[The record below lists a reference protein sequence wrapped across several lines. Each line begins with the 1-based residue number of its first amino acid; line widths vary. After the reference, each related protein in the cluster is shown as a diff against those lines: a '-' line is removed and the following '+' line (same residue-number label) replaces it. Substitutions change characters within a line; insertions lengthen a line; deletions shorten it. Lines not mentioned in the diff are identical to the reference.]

1 MPKIEIEGAERTLL
15 ALDELMLD
23 GEINANWYREQ
34 KAFIQSIA
42 NGIAIPDSFEAY
54 SDLVARI
61 SEATDHNFEICNN
74 ARMILLY

>member
-1 MPKIEIEGAERTLL
+1 MPNIEIMGAERTLL
-15 ALDELMLD
+15 ALDELMFNNQ
-23 GEINANWYREQ
+23 INANWYKEQ

-42 NGIAIPDSFEAY
+42 NGIDIPDSFEVY
-54 SDLVARI
+54 SDIVARI